1 MTVAAEYGGS
11 SRPPAG
17 GEASP
22 EKLLVPVLSAFWDQ
36 PESWTL
42 ETYRRHEGYEG
53 LRKALAMSPDDVI
66 AYVKDSGLRGRG
78 GAGFPTGMKW
88 QFIPQGDGKPHYLVV
103 NADESEPGTCKD
115 IPLLFANP
123 HSLIEGIVIACYAIR
138 SSHAFIYLRGEVV
151 PVLRRLH
158 AAVSEAYAAG
168 YLGQNILGSGL
179 DLELTVHAGAGAY
192 ICGEETALLDSL
204 EGRRGQPRL
213 RPPFPAV
220 AGLYACPTVV
230 NNVESIASVPSILNR
245 GKEWFRSMGSEKSP
259 GFTLYSL
266 SGHVASPGQYEAPM
280 GVTLRQLLDL
290 SGGMRK
296 GHRLKF
302 WTPGGSSTPLLTDQH
317 LDIPLDYEGVSAA
330 GSLLGT
336 KALQCFDET
345 TCVVRATLRW
355 TEFYKHES
363 CGKCTPCREGTW
375 WLVQILERLEAA
387 KGTEADLEMLLDLC
401 DNIFGRSFCALADGA
416 TAPITSS
423 IQHFKDEYL
432 AHFTNGGCPFDRT
445 ASTVFATAG
454 AT

>member
-1 MTVAAEYGGS
+1 MTVAAEIKGT
-11 SRPPAG
+11 
-17 GEASP
+17 SP
-22 EKLLVPVLSAFWDQ
+22 EKLLAPVLSAFWDEE
-36 PESWTL
+36 ESWTL
-42 ETYRRHEGYEG
+42 DVYRRHEGYEG
-53 LRKALAMSPDDVI
+53 LRKALAMSPDDLI

-158 AAVSEAYAAG
+158 EAVREAYAAG
-168 YLGQNILGSGL
+168 FLGENILGSGL

-230 NNVESIASVPSILNR
+230 NNVESIASVPAILNK
-245 GKEWFRSMGSEKSP
+245 GKDWFRSMGSEKSP

-266 SGHVASPGQYEAPM
+266 SGHVASPGQYEAPL
-280 GVTLRQLLDL
+280 GITLRQLLDM
-290 SGGMRK
+290 SGGMRP

-302 WTPGGSSTPLLTDQH
+302 WTRAAPRRRCSPTSTSTSPSTTKEWAPPVPCSAPRRSSASTRRPASCAPSPAGPSSTPTS
-317 LDIPLDYEGVSAA
+317 PAASAHRA
-330 GSLLGT
+330 ARARTGSCSCCAT
-336 KALQCFDET
+336 SRPA
-345 TCVVRATLRW
+345 RAPW
-355 TEFYKHES
+355 
-363 CGKCTPCREGTW
+363 
-375 WLVQILERLEAA
+375 
-387 KGTEADLEMLLDLC
+387 
-401 DNIFGRSFCALADGA
+401 
-416 TAPITSS
+416 PISTS
-423 IQHFKDEYL
+423 
-432 AHFTNGGCPFDRT
+432 
-445 ASTVFATAG
+445 
-454 AT
+454 